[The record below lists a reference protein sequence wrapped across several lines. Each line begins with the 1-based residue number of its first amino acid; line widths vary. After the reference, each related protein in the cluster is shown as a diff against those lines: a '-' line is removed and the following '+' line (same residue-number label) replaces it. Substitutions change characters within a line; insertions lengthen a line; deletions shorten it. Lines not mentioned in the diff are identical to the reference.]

1 MKNKRLVIILVL
13 TITAAVVFGLT
24 FLNGGESDQLV
35 ADDSTFPVK
44 RDDLVVIV
52 TEGGSI
58 QAQNTIEIK
67 NEVDERQ
74 MTILDIVP
82 EGTFITDEDVNNGK
96 VLVELES
103 SALNDELSQDQMNY
117 DSAEA
122 KYLQSKESYNI
133 KKNQNESKISQAQ
146 LNVKFALMDLEKYI
160 GKENAAKIIEDA
172 NNGVILS
179 DMYLDA
185 LIGDPNSLKDCGAG
199 QELQKLQDNIDISR
213 DQLLQAQNQLNG
225 TLKLHKAQYVSDL
238 DLERD
243 QLSVKTKQIQKESN
257 ELALELFKRY
267 DFPKQI
273 EKLLSDYVEATREL
287 ERTYA
292 EARSTMA
299 QAQADLKSAESNFR
313 SRKERLEQTKLDL
326 ENCTIEAPGPGLVV
340 YGSASDDYRRMRGQG
355 IIAPGETVYRYQT
368 LIRLPDLSKM
378 KVDALV
384 HESSIDKVKPGQ
396 RAKIV
401 MDAFPDITL
410 NGEVVKVASL
420 PSQDRS
426 WFSPDLKVYPTQINI
441 EGNHGFL
448 KPGMSAKVE
457 ILVNHIKDALI
468 VPNHVVSNRL
478 GKKVCYVQ
486 TPSGKEEREVK
497 TGEYNDNFV
506 QIVTGLKEGEKV
518 LLSPPKMAQ
527 SQASAPTNG
536 FEAEIQEDS
545 VEQTWQE
552 PSTSETGESET
563 EQDQT
568 RSDPARMELTDQ
580 RIERIMDMM
589 SQLNPQKAQ
598 ELKNLRES
606 DPEQFKTEL
615 KKVIAEQM
623 QQFRQRRGSDAQDNS
638 QGEGSG
644 RRGRS
649 NRMGGQRTNDAAQP
663 GTN

>member
-1 MKNKRLVIILVL
+1 
-13 TITAAVVFGLT
+13 
-24 FLNGGESDQLV
+24 
-35 ADDSTFPVK
+35 
-44 RDDLVVIV
+44 
-52 TEGGSI
+52 
-58 QAQNTIEIK
+58 
-67 NEVDERQ
+67 

-96 VLVELES
+96 LLVELES
-103 SALNDELSQDQMNY
+103 SALKDKLIQDQMNY

-122 KYLQSKESYNI
+122 RYLQSKESHNI
-133 KKNQNESKISQAQ
+133 KKNQNESKISQAK
-146 LNVKFALMDLEKYI
+146 LKVKFALMDLEKYI
-160 GKENAAKIIEDA
+160 GNENAAKIIKDA

-179 DMYLDA
+179 DNYLDA

-243 QLSVKTKQIQKESN
+243 QLSVKTREIQKESN

-273 EKLLSDYVEATREL
+273 EKLLSDYIEATRDL

-299 QAQADLKSAESNFR
+299 QVEADLKSAESNFR
-313 SRKERLEQTKLDL
+313 SRKERLEQTMVDI

-420 PSQDRS
+420 PSQDRG

-441 EGNHGFL
+441 EGNHDFL

-486 TPSGKEEREVK
+486 TPSGYKEQEVK

-506 QIVTGLKEGEKV
+506 QIVSGLSEGEKV
-518 LLSPPKMAQ
+518 LLSPPKMTQAQ
-527 SQASAPTNG
+527 ALAPTNG
-536 FEAEIQEDS
+536 FEAEIQEGS
-545 VEQTWQE
+545 GEQARQE
-552 PSTSETGESET
+552 ASTSETGESET

-568 RSDPARMELTDQ
+568 RPKPDPAQMELTDQ
-580 RIERIMDMM
+580 RVERIMDMM

-598 ELKNLRES
+598 QLKNLRES

-615 KKVIAEQM
+615 KQVIAEQM
-623 QQFRQRRGSDAQDNS
+623 QQFRQRRGSGERDNS

-644 RRGRS
+644 RRGRD
-649 NRMGGQRTNDAAQP
+649 NRMGRQRTSDAAQP